1 VTRQPGDPAPGD
13 RDFGPLG
20 GLFDDLHHAG
30 RRRHLD
36 QAVAERRHTTGL
48 DADRRT
54 LVDRLRSLLRR

>member
-1 VTRQPGDPAPGD
+1 MTRQPGDPAPGD

-20 GLFDDLHHAG
+20 GLFDDLHHAS
-30 RRRHLD
+30 RRRYLD

-54 LVDRLRSLLRR
+54 LVECLRSLIRR